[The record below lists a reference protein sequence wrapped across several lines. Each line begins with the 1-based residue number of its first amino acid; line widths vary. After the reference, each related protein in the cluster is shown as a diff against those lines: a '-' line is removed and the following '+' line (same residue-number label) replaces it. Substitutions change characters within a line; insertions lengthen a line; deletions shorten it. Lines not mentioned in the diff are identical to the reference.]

1 LRIKSWLR
9 VRFARNLQ
17 AMDWID
23 SAIVLHVRPH
33 GETSAI
39 LDAFTREHGR
49 HAGLVR
55 GGRSRKIRP
64 ALQTGNLLK
73 VEWRARL
80 SEHLG
85 FFTLELAQPYAARAL
100 DDRLALSGIGSMA
113 TLAGLLAERDPHPAL
128 FDMAILVLD
137 HLDDATLWLELMV
150 RWELL
155 LLTEF
160 GFGLDL
166 ERCAAT
172 GTGED
177 LIYVSPKSGCAVSR
191 LAGEPYKD
199 KLLKLPA
206 FLLVSNGPRA
216 SRQDIADGFAL
227 TGFFLERCLAEQ
239 RNAPLPPVRREFLR
253 VLARTPG

>member
-1 LRIKSWLR
+1 
-9 VRFARNLQ
+9 
-17 AMDWID
+17 MDWID
-23 SAIVLHVRPH
+23 SAIVIHVRPH

-55 GGRSRKIRP
+55 GGRSRRIRP

-73 VEWRARL
+73 LEWRARL

-85 FFTLELAQPYAARAL
+85 FFTLELAEAYAARAL
-100 DDRLALSGIGSMA
+100 DDRLALSGIGSMT

-128 FDMAILVLD
+128 FDMAVLVLD
-137 HLDDATLWLELMV
+137 HLTDAPLWLELMV

-172 GTGED
+172 GAGED
-177 LIYVSPKSGCAVSR
+177 LVYVSPKSGCAVCAS
-191 LAGEPYKD
+191 AGEPYKD

-206 FLLVSNGPRA
+206 FLRAANGPRA
-216 SRQDIADGFAL
+216 SRQQIADGFAL

-239 RNAPLPPVRREFLR
+239 RNAPVPPARDAFLR
-253 VLARTPG
+253 VLARAP

>member
-1 LRIKSWLR
+1 
-9 VRFARNLQ
+9 
-17 AMDWID
+17 MDWID

-80 SEHLG
+80 SDHLG

-239 RNAPLPPVRREFLR
+239 RNAPLPPVRREVLR
-253 VLARTPG
+253 VLARAPG